1 MRRIGLAAANMNN
14 LACIWNQARL
24 SLAIKLRLYMALIVP
39 ILLYA
44 SETWT
49 VNKVD
54 LDRLQAFH
62 MRCQWRILGVRWFDK
77 IKNVTI
83 SSSNGLPSIGDML
96 HDRRHSL
103 FGHVVRMDPLSPANQ
118 ALILC
123 RCHRYISMNRR
134 LPADWKRS
142 RGRPRNRGSVK

>member
-1 MRRIGLAAANMNN
+1 MT
-14 LACIWNQARL
+14 
-24 SLAIKLRLYMALIVP
+24 LIVP

-44 SETWT
+44 YETWT

-62 MRCQWRILGVRWFDK
+62 MRCQRRILGVRWFDK

-83 SSSNGLPSIGDML
+83 SSRTGLPPIGDML

-118 ALILC
+118 ALMLC
-123 RCHRYISMNRR
+123 RDISMNRR
-134 LPADWKRS
+134 LPAD
-142 RGRPRNRGSVK
+142 

>member
-14 LACIWNQARL
+14 LACIWNQVRL
-24 SLAIKLRLYMALIVP
+24 SLATKLRLHMILIVP

-49 VNKVD
+49 VNKAD

-62 MRCQWRILGVRWFDK
+62 MRCQRRILGVRWFDK

-83 SSSNGLPSIGDML
+83 SSRTGLPPIGDML

-103 FGHVVRMDPLSPANQ
+103 FGHVVRMDPLYPANL
-118 ALILC
+118 ALKLC
-123 RCHRYISMNRR
+123 WDISIM
-134 LPADWKRS
+134 
-142 RGRPRNRGSVK
+142 

>member
-1 MRRIGLAAANMNN
+1 MDKIVYLGSTVCSADGSRSEQMRRIGLAAANMNN
-14 LACIWNQARL
+14 LTCIWNQARL
-24 SLAIKLRLYMALIVP
+24 SLATKLRLYMTLIIP

-49 VNKVD
+49 INKVD

-62 MRCQWRILGVRWFDK
+62 MRCQRRILGVRWFDK

-83 SSSNGLPSIGDML
+83 SSRTGLSPIGDML

-103 FGHVVRMDPLSPANQ
+103 LAISSAW
-118 ALILC
+118 I
-123 RCHRYISMNRR
+123 RCPRR
-134 LPADWKRS
+134 TKRS
-142 RGRPRNRGSVK
+142 CSVGTYR